1 MFIIFKKRLL
11 NKILVICSLVLSI
24 VLLSSCSNN
33 EELPDERLLEK
44 DLYDS
49 SQTRLRNGNFSNA
62 IASLEALERR
72 FPFGRYAEQAQAEL
86 IYAYYMNFEFEAAR
100 SAAERFI
107 TLHPRHP
114 HAAYAYYL
122 RGLAAFTDDSGVF
135 SKYFESDL
143 SKRDIQTAEQSF
155 DDLSEFLARYPE
167 SPYAS
172 HAKQRMIYLKN
183 ILAKHEI
190 YIAEF
195 YMDRKAY
202 IAAIGRA
209 RFVIE
214 HMPDTPQIPEAL
226 SILIRAYDYLE
237 YEDLKNKNLTILQ
250 TNYPEFN
257 TKEIINKKRS
267 WKSRLTF
274 GLLDDE
280 QIPPPSKVQ

>member
-1 MFIIFKKRLL
+1 MLIIFKKRLL

-114 HAAYAYYL
+114 HASYAYYL

-226 SILIRAYDYLE
+226 SVLVRAYDFLE
-237 YEDLKNKNLTILQ
+237 YEDLKNKNLTVLQ

-257 TKEIINKKRS
+257 TKEITNKKRS
-267 WKSRLTF
+267 WKSRLSF
-274 GLLDDE
+274 GLLDDK
-280 QIPPPSKVQ
+280 QIPPPSKLQ

>member
-1 MFIIFKKRLL
+1 M
-11 NKILVICSLVLSI
+11 
-24 VLLSSCSNN
+24 
-33 EELPDERLLEK
+33 
-44 DLYDS
+44 
-49 SQTRLRNGNFSNA
+49 RNGNFSNA

-183 ILAKHEI
+183 ILARHEI

-226 SILIRAYDYLE
+226 SILVRAYDYLE

>member
-226 SILIRAYDYLE
+226 SILVRAYDYLE
-237 YEDLKNKNLTILQ
+237 YEDLRNKNLTILQ

-280 QIPPPSKVQ
+280 QIPLPSKVQ

>member
-183 ILAKHEI
+183 ILARHEI

-226 SILIRAYDYLE
+226 SILVRAYDYLE
-237 YEDLKNKNLTILQ
+237 YEDLRNKNLTILQ

-280 QIPPPSKVQ
+280 QIPLPSKVQ

>member
-1 MFIIFKKRLL
+1 MFIILKKRLL

-214 HMPDTPQIPEAL
+214 HMPDTPQVPEAL
-226 SILIRAYDYLE
+226 SILVRAYDYLK

>member
-1 MFIIFKKRLL
+1 MLIIFKKRLL

-114 HAAYAYYL
+114 HASYAYYL

-226 SILIRAYDYLE
+226 SVLVRAYDFLE

-257 TKEIINKKRS
+257 TKEITNKKRS
-267 WKSRLTF
+267 WKSRLSF
-274 GLLDDE
+274 GLLDDK
-280 QIPPPSKVQ
+280 QIPPPSKLQ

>member
-214 HMPDTPQIPEAL
+214 HMPDTPQVPEAL
-226 SILIRAYDYLE
+226 SILVRAYDYLE

>member
-226 SILIRAYDYLE
+226 SILVRAYDYLK

>member
-1 MFIIFKKRLL
+1 MFIILKKRLL

-226 SILIRAYDYLE
+226 SILVRAYDYLK

>member
-114 HAAYAYYL
+114 HAAYA
-122 RGLAAFTDDSGVF
+122 
-135 SKYFESDL
+135 L
-143 SKRDIQTAEQSF
+143 S
-155 DDLSEFLARYPE
+155 
-167 SPYAS
+167 
-172 HAKQRMIYLKN
+172 
-183 ILAKHEI
+183 
-190 YIAEF
+190 
-195 YMDRKAY
+195 
-202 IAAIGRA
+202 
-209 RFVIE
+209 
-214 HMPDTPQIPEAL
+214 
-226 SILIRAYDYLE
+226 LIH
-237 YEDLKNKNLTILQ
+237 I
-250 TNYPEFN
+250 
-257 TKEIINKKRS
+257 
-267 WKSRLTF
+267 
-274 GLLDDE
+274 
-280 QIPPPSKVQ
+280 

>member
-183 ILAKHEI
+183 ILARHEI

-226 SILIRAYDYLE
+226 SILVRAYDYLE

-280 QIPPPSKVQ
+280 QIPLPSKVQ

>member
-1 MFIIFKKRLL
+1 M
-11 NKILVICSLVLSI
+11 ICSLVLSI

-183 ILAKHEI
+183 ILARHEI

-226 SILIRAYDYLE
+226 SILVRAYDYLE

>member
-214 HMPDTPQIPEAL
+214 HMPDTPQVPEAL
-226 SILIRAYDYLE
+226 SILVRAYDYLE

-280 QIPPPSKVQ
+280 QIPPPLKVQ

>member
-226 SILIRAYDYLE
+226 SILVRAYDYLE
-237 YEDLKNKNLTILQ
+237 YEDLRNKNLTILQ

>member
-1 MFIIFKKRLL
+1 MLIIFKKRLL

-49 SQTRLRNGNFSNA
+49 SQKRLRNGNFSNA

-114 HAAYAYYL
+114 HASYAYYL

-226 SILIRAYDYLE
+226 SVLVRAYDFLE

-257 TKEIINKKRS
+257 TKEITNKKRS
-267 WKSRLTF
+267 WKSRLSF
-274 GLLDDE
+274 GLLDNK

>member
-226 SILIRAYDYLE
+226 SILVRAYDYLE

-280 QIPPPSKVQ
+280 QIPLPSKVQ

>member
-1 MFIIFKKRLL
+1 MFIILKKRLL

-183 ILAKHEI
+183 ILARHEI

-226 SILIRAYDYLE
+226 SILVRAYDYLE

>member
-226 SILIRAYDYLE
+226 SILVRAYDYLE

>member
-183 ILAKHEI
+183 ILARHEI

-226 SILIRAYDYLE
+226 SILVRAYDYLE

-280 QIPPPSKVQ
+280 QILPPSKVQ

>member
-226 SILIRAYDYLE
+226 SILVRAYDYLE

-280 QIPPPSKVQ
+280 QIPPPSQVQ

>member
-1 MFIIFKKRLL
+1 MLIIFKKRLL

-114 HAAYAYYL
+114 HASYAYYL

-226 SILIRAYDYLE
+226 SVLVRAYDFLE

-257 TKEIINKKRS
+257 TKEITNKKRS
-267 WKSRLTF
+267 WKSRLSF
-274 GLLDDE
+274 GLLDNK

>member
-1 MFIIFKKRLL
+1 MFIILKKRLL

-226 SILIRAYDYLE
+226 SILVRAYDYLE

>member
-86 IYAYYMNFEFEAAR
+86 IYAYYLNFEFEAAR

-226 SILIRAYDYLE
+226 SILVRAYDYLE

-280 QIPPPSKVQ
+280 QIPLPSKVQ

>member
-226 SILIRAYDYLE
+226 SILVRAYDYLK

-280 QIPPPSKVQ
+280 QIPLPSKVQ